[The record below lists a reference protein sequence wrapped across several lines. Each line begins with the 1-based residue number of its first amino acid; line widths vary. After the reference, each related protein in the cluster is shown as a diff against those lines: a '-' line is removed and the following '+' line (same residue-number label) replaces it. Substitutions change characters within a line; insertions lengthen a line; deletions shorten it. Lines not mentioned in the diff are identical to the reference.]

1 MDTTIALKETLKTAE
16 IAKITGCSVNEVR
29 YRMRHNIWT
38 FGVVRKTGAVKK
50 HYEATISE
58 VAEFFRLSREQNM
71 VSRRSC
77 ALYTPVDVLHFVYLG
92 YPF

>member
-50 HYEATISE
+50 HY
-58 VAEFFRLSREQNM
+58 
-71 VSRRSC
+71 
-77 ALYTPVDVLHFVYLG
+77 
-92 YPF
+92 

>member
-38 FGVVRKTGAVKK
+38 FGAVSYTHLDVYKRQGGAM
-50 HYEATISE
+50 
-58 VAEFFRLSREQNM
+58 L
-71 VSRRSC
+71 
-77 ALYTPVDVLHFVYLG
+77 
-92 YPF
+92 

>member
-1 MDTTIALKETLKTAE
+1 MNTAIALKETLKTAE

-50 HYEATISE
+50 HYERNKKE
-58 VAEFFRLSREQNM
+58 K
-71 VSRRSC
+71 
-77 ALYTPVDVLHFVYLG
+77 
-92 YPF
+92 